1 MNSPHPPGI
10 YLHILYIICE
20 TWIHDVIIGGLVEQY
35 SCINQSINQS
45 IISPR
50 SSSHNQYHPIN
61 LSTQLSCGQ
70 EVKVP
75 KALKAYKAH
84 ESLLLSTYKV
94 QRPVKGHRHLRYAP
108 ACLPACL
115 TDPVGDINPQMHE
128 LSLAPPSSLNFLTI
142 VCHLFFPLFI
152 FICLCFCS
160 TEVTHEGNQK
170 WLVSTPCCGPGGR
183 NCGGW
188 WSIYHRSSTN
198 CKDTC
203 TDFNPPSMGIHNLF
217 PAYPSHTQTFW
228 TKLSCKNPRNKN
240 TSHVLPSWY
249 RIRDH
254 GDQAPGFLEKT
265 KQNSIKYLHSLI
277 QRLKMPP
284 MYARWVPG
292 HRALGWGAS
301 WFVTP
306 RRCHLEFK
314 FEVVLNI
321 CIRLSLKMRMKND
334 KEN

>member
-35 SCINQSINQS
+35 SKCSGLWKDIVIF
-45 IISPR
+45 
-50 SSSHNQYHPIN
+50 
-61 LSTQLSCGQ
+61 
-70 EVKVP
+70 VM
-75 KALKAYKAH
+75 
-84 ESLLLSTYKV
+84 LL
-94 QRPVKGHRHLRYAP
+94 P
-108 ACLPACL
+108 ACLPASL
-115 TDPVGDINPQMHE
+115 TQWVISTLKCMNYLLLPLPAWTFSQLYVIFSFP
-128 LSLAPPSSLNFLTI
+128 FLFSFVYVFAALKLPMKVI
-142 VCHLFFPLFI
+142 KSGWFPLHVVGLVAEI
-152 FICLCFCS
+152 VGGGGLS
-160 TEVTHEGNQK
+160 TIAPV
-170 WLVSTPCCGPGGR
+170 
-183 NCGGW
+183 
-188 WSIYHRSSTN
+188 
-198 CKDTC
+198 
-203 TDFNPPSMGIHNLF
+203 
-217 PAYPSHTQTFW
+217 QTA
-228 TKLSCKNPRNKN
+228 
-240 TSHVLPSWY
+240 
-249 RIRDH
+249 RI
-254 GDQAPGFLEKT
+254 
-265 KQNSIKYLHSLI
+265 LI